1 VSVRRAAA
9 ALAALLATSCG
20 VGQSDAPAASTPTT
34 SASAAVAVLPREEVG
49 QTHRAS
55 LGLIALGEL
64 GREKGST
71 QALRSLAAR
80 TADDGRSLDGQ
91 IREPATAAGLVLG
104 DDVEAATQVVLTDLR
119 ARDGRDFDQA
129 WLRAATTVV
138 GQGREAADGVRS
150 APGSSREARS
160 VATNVL
166 ARLAALSNA
175 LRNATTRAG
184 APTPT
189 R

>member
-9 ALAALLATSCG
+9 VLAALLATSCG
-20 VGQSDAPAASTPTT
+20 VGPPAAPAAGVPTT
-34 SASAAVAVLPREEVG
+34 SATAAVAVLPRDEVG
-49 QTHRAS
+49 QSHRAA
-55 LGLIALGEL
+55 LDLIALGEL

-80 TADDGRSLDGQ
+80 TAGDGRSLDEQ
-91 IREPATAAGLVLG
+91 IRELATAGGLVLG
-104 DDVEAATQVVLTDLR
+104 DDVDAATQGVLADLR
-119 ARDGRDFDQA
+119 AHDGRDFDQA
-129 WLRAATTVV
+129 WLRAVTVVV

-150 APGSSREARS
+150 APGTSREAES
-160 VATNVL
+160 VAGNVL

-184 APTPT
+184 APT
-189 R
+189 